1 MEEALLLL
9 KRASVL
15 IEAYQ
20 ECYEGKGMEAEDRGS
35 FLIEC
40 AGEAISDAIL
50 LLYGG
55 KY

>member
-20 ECYEGKGMEAEDRGS
+20 KCYEGKGMDAEEKGS

-40 AGEAISDAIL
+40 AGEAISDATL